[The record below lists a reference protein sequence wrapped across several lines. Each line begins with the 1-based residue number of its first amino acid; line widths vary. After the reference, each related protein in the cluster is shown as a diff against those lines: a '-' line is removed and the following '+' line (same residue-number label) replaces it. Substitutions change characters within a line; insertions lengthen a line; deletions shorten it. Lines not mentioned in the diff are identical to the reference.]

1 MNRIRLATQ
10 EEVDSIKPNADLDNG
25 CTVFALDTQ
34 KGTGLAVRRLC
45 FEVDPMFPAEQW
57 DTKLRAM
64 FTRDLETVMAAQG
77 TERYYFNVNA
87 DDEKWIQVVKTWGA
101 EQVSVAPMLRFKRTL

>member
-10 EEVDSIKPNADLDNG
+10 EEVETIKDRSDLDET
-25 CTVFALDTQ
+25 CVVMALDTQ

-45 FEVDPMFPAEQW
+45 IEVDPMFPGDTW
-57 DTKLRAM
+57 DTRLRAM

-77 TERYYFNVNA
+77 AKSYYFNVAA
-87 DDEKWIQVVKTWGA
+87 DDEKWINVVKTWGA
-101 EQVSVAPMLRFKRTL
+101 EQVSVAPMLRFKRSL